1 MTRKNLILIVVRA
14 FLKIRVFGLR
24 SLTLLSGD
32 MTSGEMTFE
41 RLDRKA
47 LRNDLSNIIFI
58 QKTYSVMILIEMVLL
73 D

>member
-24 SLTLLSGD
+24 SLTLVSGD
-32 MTSGEMTFE
+32 MTSGEMTFG

>member
-32 MTSGEMTFE
+32 MTTE
-41 RLDRKA
+41 
-47 LRNDLSNIIFI
+47 NI